1 MSTQQGKN
9 STSFLSWMVQFLN
22 LLKIYLD
29 GDKME
34 KTNLYKSVVDDSI
47 FYEFKEQRGIT
58 LFNHSANS
66 NYIEDFISV
75 AYVLCPNI
83 IEVNGYVFI
92 ADFFDARGD
101 KATDKLLK
109 LEVQFNSDKKKIEQ
123 WVNSWSFGDFFLGK
137 DCESMDN
144 EKILKQF
151 GDILV
156 YNWTRRAKELFPNR
170 NIVVEY
176 GEGLMGEL
184 GLSIMLYEQ

>member
-1 MSTQQGKN
+1 MA
-9 STSFLSWMVQFLN
+9 QFQN

-29 GDKME
+29 GDNMNSV
-34 KTNLYKSVVDDSI
+34 NLYQSI
-47 FYEFKEQRGIT
+47 VNEQIFNEFKEQRGIT

-92 ADFFDARGD
+92 ADFYEAQGD
-101 KATDKLLK
+101 KAIDKLLK
-109 LEVQFNSDKKKIEQ
+109 LESQFNSNKKHIEQ

-144 EKILKQF
+144 DKILKQF

-156 YNWTRRAKELFPNR
+156 YNWMRRAKELFPNR
-170 NIVVEY
+170 NIIVEY
-176 GEGLMGEL
+176 SEGLMGEL
-184 GLSIMLYEQ
+184 GLSITLYEQ